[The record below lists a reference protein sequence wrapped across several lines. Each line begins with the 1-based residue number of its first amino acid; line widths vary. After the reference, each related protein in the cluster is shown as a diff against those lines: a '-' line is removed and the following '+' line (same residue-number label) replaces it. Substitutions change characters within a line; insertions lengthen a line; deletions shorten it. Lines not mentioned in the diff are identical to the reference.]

1 MRFAGKAVIV
11 TGAGRGIGLA
21 CARRF
26 ASEGAYVIVAERDE
40 QSGSQAAAMIVSD
53 GGLAQFVHTDVADAR
68 SAGAVV
74 DATLEWAGRVDVLI
88 NNAGIV
94 RTGNILDMTE
104 ADFDDVIGVNLKGAF
119 LVGQA
124 AANVMAQRGGGAIVN
139 MSSINAQVAIADQ
152 LAYVVSKGGLNQLTR
167 AMALGLADRNIRV
180 NAIGPGSIRTEMLDQ
195 VMNDDSARYRILSRT
210 PLMRPGEPDEIAALA
225 AFLASDEASYITGEI
240 IYADGGRLALN
251 YTVSVPD

>member
-1 MRFAGKAVIV
+1 
-11 TGAGRGIGLA
+11 
-21 CARRF
+21 
-26 ASEGAYVIVAERDE
+26 
-40 QSGSQAAAMIVSD
+40 MIVSD